1 MRLIV
6 LVFVMLTVGIG
17 HAAVYKY
24 INKQGKTAYSDIP
37 VAGAEKVIVPP
48 VMTYKAPVIQQVT
61 QTSKKLPSSQV
72 AYQYLRITQPS
83 DQGTVRNNQGQ
94 LTVKY
99 AIEPSLQEGDRLML
113 SVDGVSQESMSIS
126 GLSRGQHSLA
136 LEVVSANNELRIS
149 SATTVFYL
157 QHASKLN

>member
-37 VAGAEKVIVPP
+37 VAGAEKVVVPP
-48 VMTYKAPVIQQVT
+48 VMTYKAPVIQQTT
-61 QTSKKLPSSQV
+61 QTIKSPSSQV
-72 AYQYLRITQPS
+72 AYQHLRITQPS
-83 DQGTVRNNQGQ
+83 DQATVRNNQGQ
-94 LTVKY
+94 VTVKY
-99 AIEPSLQEGDRLML
+99 AIEPSLQKGDRLML
-113 SVDGVSQESMSIS
+113 LVDGVSQESLSID

-136 LEVVSANNELRIS
+136 LEVLSANNELKIG
-149 SATTVFYL
+149 SATTTFYL